1 MNKQPGGKGCLQ
13 GNYLLA
19 LHQGWQQETR
29 YKEVPG
35 SKAHTAE
42 FPKKIPSPMPTA
54 ASLEHL
60 APPAARGAGLALVLS
75 AASSKGTSNGQL
87 SMKGTEPESVQQ
99 LQQVC
104 LSAHTGFGWG
114 RVSVLLSSQYSA
126 VVWI

>member
-35 SKAHTAE
+35 SKAHTTE

-60 APPAARGAGLALVLS
+60 APQGAGLALVLS
-75 AASSKGTSNGQL
+75 AASSKGISNGQL
-87 SMKGTEPESVQQ
+87 SMKGKEPESVQQ

-104 LSAHTGFGWG
+104 LSAHPGFGWG
-114 RVSVLLSSQYSA
+114 RVSALLSSQYSA